1 MGLHTRL
8 FPECNLCFLLYLEPP
23 FLYTVSVNQAAS
35 LPVAN
40 TRLGLR
46 HRQRKDLGLFFS
58 KAHRGTSW
66 KCLFH
71 LFQRYFR
78 KHISKVCQRHSTS
91 LCKSI
96 LVKSCFRQPNREILW
111 KGWKGHRES
120 HVRST
125 GLKIGAASARNKC
138 AVHFA
143 QLVQRLN
150 VRRRWKYRWFWV
162 SQMLHR
168 RHQKTE

>member
-71 LFQRYFR
+71 LFPTIFRLSDTPMNFPSYFLICVFLDQSNI
-78 KHISKVCQRHSTS
+78 HCTPVAHVAGTVATFAS
-91 LCKSI
+91 LRIAHRTNPSSACGSWD
-96 LVKSCFRQPNREILW
+96 LPNA
-111 KGWKGHRES
+111 
-120 HVRST
+120 
-125 GLKIGAASARNKC
+125 LKEE
-138 AVHFA
+138 VY
-143 QLVQRLN
+143 RLDI
-150 VRRRWKYRWFWV
+150 
-162 SQMLHR
+162 
-168 RHQKTE
+168 